1 MRHIAWENKTKEQ
14 ETLGRMTRCRGHR
27 RETTTAATTLPIVS
41 SGKKKKS
48 GAEYLWVYSL
58 QREKLVKALEKGS
71 LFLVT
76 HFQWLLQSIF

>member
-41 SGKKKKS
+41 SGKKKIRS
-48 GAEYLWVYSL
+48 
-58 QREKLVKALEKGS
+58 
-71 LFLVT
+71 
-76 HFQWLLQSIF
+76 